1 VGGAA
6 EGDPWCQGKKKTD
19 PWGDQQ
25 EHSGWLSRVSHRKL
39 SVAHGLD
46 AVSMMRL
53 LGEILSFLL
62 VHSGGGKK
70 LFQTAG
76 YLLVSPDSGLP
87 RSRMSCFP
95 RAGNKKTLRSD
106 ARWFIRADMAIP
118 AFVHVGSHTFFSL
131 SIDGTCLVD
140 ST

>member
-87 RSRMSCFP
+87 RS
-95 RAGNKKTLRSD
+95 D
-106 ARWFIRADMAIP
+106 
-118 AFVHVGSHTFFSL
+118 GSSVPTWRFLLL
-131 SIDGTCLVD
+131 SM
-140 ST
+140 